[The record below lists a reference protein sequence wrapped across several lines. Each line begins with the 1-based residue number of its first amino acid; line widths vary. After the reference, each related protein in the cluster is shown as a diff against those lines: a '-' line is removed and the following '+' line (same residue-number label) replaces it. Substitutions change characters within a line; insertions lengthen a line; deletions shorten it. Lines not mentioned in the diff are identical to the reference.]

1 MSHFEVYIFTLCLI
15 VFILLTAIFT
25 TFVACLVR
33 MYLKMTKAGVNDEK
47 IKEEDLKEQ
56 AKKPSI
62 FGRIIDK
69 AILVLCCAVLFVM
82 FGFGVF
88 VSAGEGKTVGNMPV
102 LNVVQSGSMSYVNK
116 NNKYVKPGQA
126 DNQMQMFDLIF
137 VNRLPK
143 EEDLRVNDVV
153 VYETDGVL
161 IIHRIVGIEAPNE
174 KHPNETYFLLQ
185 GDANEVADK
194 FPVRYSQMKGIYKGH
209 RIPFVGSF
217 VLFMQSPAGYLCV
230 LLVVFAV
237 IATPM
242 AEKKIKKAKEDR
254 LIAMGLL
261 SGMPLQETAVADG
274 NPLDDITVNGEEIL
288 AQNRFATFGESK
300 SFVEKLALSK
310 NAVKHMYGDVLA
322 MLSRIENIRTVRSKK
337 GETYRCGNKRI
348 CKIAF
353 RGKTLNVY
361 LALKPKDFEDT
372 KYIFE
377 DVSDKNGYRSCP
389 MRIKLTSARQV
400 RWTKELIAKLCENNG
415 FRMAK
420 EPITDLSAHFSS
432 FKKAKSF
439 VYKLRKADASLKDR
453 YKKLV
458 QALNTIPKVRVIRS
472 KKGETY
478 RSGNKGICKLTIRGK
493 TLNVY
498 FALNPNDYQNTKYIF
513 KDVSSSKTY
522 EKYAMRV
529 KLTSDRQVK
538 WAIEL
543 LADLA
548 RQKGLA
554 REEVGN
560 V

>member
-1 MSHFEVYIFTLCLI
+1 MSQFELYIFTLCLI
-15 VFILLTAIFT
+15 VFVLLTAIFT
-25 TFVACLVR
+25 TFVVCLVR
-33 MYLKMTKAGVNDEK
+33 MYLKMTKAGANDEK
-47 IKEEDLKEQ
+47 IKEEYLKEQ
-56 AKKPSI
+56 AKKPSV
-62 FGRIIDK
+62 FGLIMDK
-69 AILVLCCAVLFVM
+69 AVLVLCCAVLFVM
-82 FGFGVF
+82 FGFGVL
-88 VSAGEGKTVGNMPV
+88 VSAGEGKTVGNVPV

-116 NNKYVKPGQA
+116 NHKYLKSGQA

-137 VNRLPK
+137 VSKLPK

-174 KHPNETYFLLQ
+174 QHPDETYFLLQ
-185 GDANEVADK
+185 GDANEVTDK
-194 FPVRYSQMKGIYKGH
+194 FPVRYNQMKGIYKGH

-242 AEKKIKKAKEDR
+242 AERKIKKAKEDR
-254 LIAMGLL
+254 LIAMGLF
-261 SGMPLQETAVADG
+261 GDVPNEFAFTETLERVADIFTESDG
-274 NPLDDITVNGEEIL
+274 TG
-288 AQNRFATFGESK
+288 NRFAGFGESK

-310 NAVKHMYGDVLA
+310 NAVKYMYGDVLA
-322 MLSRIENIRTVRSKK
+322 TLSRIENIKTVRSKK

-361 LALKPKDFEDT
+361 LALKPKDFENT

-400 RWTKELIAKLCENNG
+400 RWTKELLAKLCENHG
-415 FRMAK
+415 FRLAK

-439 VYKLRKADASLKDR
+439 FYKLRKADAPLKDR

-458 QALNTIPKVRVIRS
+458 QALKAIPKVRVIRS

-478 RSGNKGICKLTIRGK
+478 RSGNNGICKLAIRGK

-498 FALNPNDYQNTKYIF
+498 FALNPNDYQSTKYIF

-548 RQKGLA
+548 RQKDLVI
-554 REEVGN
+554 EEVGN